1 MRIATT
7 YENGNI
13 FQHFGH
19 CKQFKFYDVENNN
32 IIKEEIVDTNGSGH
46 GALAVFLADNKVDA
60 VICGGIGGGAQSA
73 LGEKNIKVYGGV
85 TGLADNAAKELIAG
99 KLEYDPNVRCSHHDH
114 EHGDG
119 EHTCG
124 EHGCGSH
131 DCGSHSEQKY
141 TLIK

>member
-1 MRIATT
+1 M
-7 YENGNI
+7 
-13 FQHFGH
+13 
-19 CKQFKFYDVENNN
+19 
-32 IIKEEIVDTNGSGH
+32 
-46 GALAVFLADNKVDA
+46 AVFLADNKVDA

-85 TGLADNAAKELIAG
+85 TGLADNAAKALIAG

-124 EHGCGSH
+124 EHGCGNH